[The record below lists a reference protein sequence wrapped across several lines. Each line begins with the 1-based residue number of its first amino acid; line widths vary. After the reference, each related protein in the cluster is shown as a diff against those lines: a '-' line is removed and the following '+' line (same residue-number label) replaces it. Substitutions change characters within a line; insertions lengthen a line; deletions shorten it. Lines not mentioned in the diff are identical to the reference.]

1 MSCTTTSVAGN
12 ANSFGPGT
20 DGVGTSASFSTP
32 LTLTLTPFGDLF
44 VGDGGGEANGDSQ
57 DVRYVRTGMGA
68 LGSVSTLPGGL
79 RAFSIAQS
87 RTTGVIYLGADC
99 FISSSPSGNPV
110 FTLAAGGPSVANR
123 VCGAVD
129 GLAGPQRLG
138 VVAGMAY
145 AEATATL
152 YFTDFTANLIRML
165 TTSTGE
171 VRTLAGAIQLAN
183 AVVPYPAP
191 VFTAPGPPVTAS
203 LGAVDD
209 VGTAARLAGP
219 WGLSLDPTSQGASTT
234 RLIFTDSYNNLVR
247 VLTLP
252 SGAVTTL
259 AGNVT
264 LAASSGRPTGIATL
278 TQGFADGAGA
288 SASFTE
294 PLGLAVLPSGYTLVA
309 DPSQGLG
316 AGLLRLVSP
325 GGVVSTL
332 LGQRNPPSGNPTDGN
347 SSTAILGEPA
357 AVVYD
362 AGRGTVWLLD
372 GVGLVS
378 NVSCKGLPMPPSPS
392 PAPPPSPSPGG
403 GGGGAAAA
411 AATSPDFTPVSI
423 AATAALGALALV
435 AILVAVYFA
444 RAMGRL
450 GSTSAGKPKGKGGRE
465 AQQEMTPL
473 GQGAVVVTPPKGIE
487 LWAKGAGG
495 AP

>member
-1 MSCTTTSVAGN
+1 MMSCTTTSIAGN

-20 DGVGTSASFSTP
+20 DGIGTSASFSTP
-32 LTLTLTPFGDLF
+32 LTIALTPFGDLL

-57 DVRYVRTGMGA
+57 DVRFVRTGTGA

-110 FTLAAGGPSVANR
+110 FTLAAGGPSVNSR

-129 GLAGPQRLG
+129 GPAGLQRLG

-152 YFTDFTANLIRML
+152 YFTDFTANAIRML
-165 TTSTGE
+165 ATTGE

-183 AVVPYPAP
+183 TVVPYPNP
-191 VFTAPGPPVTAS
+191 TFTAPGPPVTES
-203 LGAVDD
+203 LGAMDA

-219 WGLSLDPTSQGASTT
+219 WGLSLDPTSQGAST

-252 SGAVTTL
+252 SGNVTTL
-259 AGNVT
+259 AGNVA
-264 LAASSGRPTGIATL
+264 LAAASGRPTGIATL
-278 TQGFADGAGA
+278 NQGFADGVGA
-288 SASFTE
+288 NASFIE

-332 LGQRNPPSGNPTDGN
+332 LGQRNPPSDDPMDGN
-347 SSTAILGEPA
+347 TTTAILGQPD

-378 NVSCKGLPMPPSPS
+378 NVSCRGLPMPPSPS
-392 PAPPPSPSPGG
+392 PSPPSGG

-423 AATAALGALALV
+423 AVSAALGALALV

-450 GSTSAGKPKGKGGRE
+450 GGASAGKPKGKGGRE